1 MADNTKTSFDKI
13 WDNIHKIREENTKRI
28 NIKEKT
34 IRHKQSCNR
43 DVGMLHGW
51 QDKKSKFTLL
61 SGALML
67 LIICFKDAILQKL
80 GLK

>member
-1 MADNTKTSFDKI
+1 MLQILNF
-13 WDNIHKIREENTKRI
+13 IRDYRAENTKRI

-61 SGALML
+61 SGSLML